1 MGDNRHTGIKDEP
14 RSNMLKW
21 SWWIIEDVAGKFLW
35 CINDKPRAAIQKVL
49 YWKKLVKGEPIM
61 LIFHFIVDDLVTP
74 KGK

>member
-1 MGDNRHTGIKDEP
+1 MNLDLPFSSEADEF
-14 RSNMLKW
+14 
-21 SWWIIEDVAGKFLW
+21 IEDVAGKFLW

-49 YWKKLVKGEPIM
+49 YWKKLVNGEPIM